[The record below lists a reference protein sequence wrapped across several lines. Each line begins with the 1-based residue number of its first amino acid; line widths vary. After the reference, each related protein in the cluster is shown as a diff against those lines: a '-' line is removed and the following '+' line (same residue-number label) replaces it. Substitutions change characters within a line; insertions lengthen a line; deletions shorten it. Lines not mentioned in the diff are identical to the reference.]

1 LLDIHPLVGQV
12 VLREEHAEFVGFGR
26 PASAEE
32 LDALVRGVIG
42 IHELIEHVV
51 ERGIKILVGW
61 IPGLQKKIVD
71 ASGVDGFDG
80 GRWYRRRQSARR
92 AWQKGRVPWAWDR
105 KPTPSSSGM
114 R

>member
-1 LLDIHPLVGQV
+1 MLDIHPLVGQV

-32 LDALVRGVIG
+32 LDALVGRVIG

-51 ERGIKILVGW
+51 ERGIKILVGG
-61 IPGLQKKIVD
+61 IPGLQKKIVH

-80 GRWYRRRQSARR
+80 GVGVGVGGQQGAL
-92 AWQKGRVPWAWDR
+92 GRGEEFR
-105 KPTPSSSGM
+105 GLG
-114 R
+114 